1 MRRRHFILGM
11 FLMLGTITSEYYSTG
26 TAAPLDIQTGETV
39 NFKTT
44 WLSTGA
50 AYYQGQYVYAMV
62 RQGNETLLRQT
73 GHYTFANGNKAEEVS
88 LILPK
93 GNRFLARS
101 FSLRVTNPA
110 GKVIR
115 TERMDFDTSAR
126 RVRVVRTYS
135 DPTLQDDYGTTDQVD
150 KIIQVPPD
158 TFPRQMFD
166 AIIRSMDLS
175 PGAQI
180 RLNCIT
186 RLGEVYGMYLKEDG
200 TEVVT
205 TPAGRFDTIRVRI
218 VPDIPLLPKLMP
230 SLTIRL
236 WYTKQEPRLPVK
248 FEGYPQPPPP
258 RLQNEV
264 SMMVTSL
271 IRPTNN

>member
-1 MRRRHFILGM
+1 M
-11 FLMLGTITSEYYSTG
+11 FLMLGTLTSEYYSKG
-26 TAAPLDIQTGETV
+26 TAAPLDIDTGETV

-44 WLSTGA
+44 WLSSGA

-62 RQGNETLLRQT
+62 KQGNETLLRQT
-73 GHYTFANGNKAEEVS
+73 GTYTFANGNKAEEVS

-93 GNRFLARS
+93 GNHFLARS

-115 TERMDFDTSAR
+115 TERMDFDNSAR

-135 DPTLQDDYGTTDQVD
+135 DPTLQDDMGTTDQVD

-166 AIIRSMDLS
+166 AIIRTMDLS

-200 TEVVT
+200 TEVLT
-205 TPAGRFDTIRVRI
+205 TPAGRFDTVRVRI
-218 VPDIPLLPKLMP
+218 VPDIPLLPRLMP

-236 WYTKQEPRLPVK
+236 WYTRQEPRLPVK

-258 RLQNEV
+258 KLQNEV
-264 SMMVTSL
+264 RMVVTSL
-271 IRPTNN
+271 IRSAN